1 MTADELERKKRRQE
15 QEDTYLAYRVR
26 YLPAQLEKARIKV
39 RHLENEARRLG
50 LPELIEG
57 ENDVGSKSIP

>member
-1 MTADELERKKRRQE
+1 MTADEIERKKRRQE

-26 YLPAQLEKARIKV
+26 YLPAQLEKARTKV

-50 LPELIEG
+50 LTELIER
-57 ENDVGSKSIP
+57 